1 MGLFLSLL
9 SLNNN
14 LPGSQEKSGKD
25 DCGQVRLNTN
35 PEQFPSDGHTYK
47 MWDSFINIIFLLH

>member
-9 SLNNN
+9 SLNNK
-14 LPGSQEKSGKD
+14 LPIYTWKSGKD

-47 MWDSFINIIFLLH
+47 MQDSFINIIFLLH